1 MAELDKWESRLK
13 PFFESHLRI
22 IGEIPISETDLD
34 ELAEAVREF
43 LDVYRSFA
51 RGTQKLIEHYPFV
64 FLTLLAHFSAH
75 NDQAGYW
82 QALQQ
87 RVGADQDL
95 HISRWHQ
102 HFVALAKKHGL
113 RTFSEADT
121 PNFYVATIRFHGG
134 IPTYSLPD
142 FFDRMVIPA
151 VEDKN
156 LREIASKD
164 ALAYLLKHVQFVD
177 RPVLDFLENSGEM
190 GLTWFESC
198 CKLVGHARKNHG
210 EVLPIAQV
218 PELPYYIYSFFEQ
231 YNEGLQ
237 DRGFHW
243 SRPYLEVSPFSED
256 SPVGLH
262 IPDQIVPIE
271 VANQSLHW
279 SITWPELK
287 TPLII
292 PCQMVHR
299 RTGESIKEDFRSITC
314 PTSQITVSIFSS
326 FPNASEDTELRRW
339 TIPLLPSA
347 DQAPLIA
354 FRENC
359 RHIPNAQT
367 LPAQV
372 LYLLIPASS
381 ALEVDGHPK
390 KVDSF
395 GTFAGD
401 WGSWKLEQWDLSS
414 AVSLLMYQDGMV
426 LGNIIPVASEI
437 AQPELT
443 GGHLFDY
450 QEYPDQLLYT
460 SESPSISIPVAQ
472 NLSKHQALA
481 GWTLSV
487 TSIGEASP
495 NIDTYVSLQDYQA
508 QCSYEAEQILFPLKE
523 LLGEKPAGIYDL
535 KLTGPK
541 KVKAEFRL
549 RLWPKLL
556 VQNYSK
562 EFPSPIESREPV
574 RFNLHL
580 QENAWVENQ
589 PGADL
594 VEIRRE
600 DYGITI
606 IAKPEVRRAQL
617 DLITLS
623 ETKTQIRVPVSIPV
637 MRLRWGIAE
646 ENSSVKFSQNVVHIS
661 KERFAQYSS
670 SAIHV
675 EMRGLSEIISKLSC
689 QLVGVDN
696 EENILQE
703 AKFNRTGFSPDWL
716 RASLLQ
722 FSGTIQDLN
731 TPAQFQLVYQKDLQ
745 SPQIRYALLEVS
757 PLIEVEDVK
766 LQQIGECDWKL
777 TWREDYPLKHRR
789 VMLKSAWQPWQP
801 VIEEKIPDENRG
813 EFTFYGLSLPPS
825 RYEVYFY
832 IRRAW
837 ETSLTTRPEDGTCH
851 QIDLCT
857 PEERLTALDITQ
869 EEHDAAFQNCIE
881 RACILHSLGETEE
894 RDNSVSNAAKHL
906 IHLQNVR
913 ILVES
918 VKWMQ
923 SVNIASHIMSFFRKY
938 MFHLTLIT
946 AILGRYARGD
956 EQLATYLHMMDETI
970 YADSARFLLN
980 EVDDPYVI
988 STCIKN
994 LVKRED
1000 EDLVSMVLSMLDK
1013 GRLSADDAAYLLM
1026 TDTEHRIWAME
1037 QICLLPQSSDSD
1049 SLLAAALPIY
1059 MKEKN
1064 EPYED
1069 WLYSALLRVVRLEKS
1084 PKLIYHYI
1092 EILINSDRA
1101 DAWQELLR
1109 LEKLGRITPQEFY
1122 ELLRINPK
1130 KALLTLKQEVESDR
1144 YSDVIQKIEIEFPQ
1158 AAGLLK
1164 PGMFLLTP
1172 FGQAQ
1177 IISIQ
1182 LSDGTE
1188 AQNVHLSDGNF
1199 MLYMRGGTGLDK
1211 VEVDLDFMNMT
1222 LLFRNESIIY
1232 RCSTCKAFCHPRLQK
1247 IDDHFRQSHPYASK
1261 AFQIISGP
1269 IPFTLNEISYLNQP
1283 D

>member
-1 MAELDKWESRLK
+1 MVELDKWESRLR
-13 PFFESHLRI
+13 PFFESQLRI
-22 IGEIPISETDLD
+22 IGEIPISESDLD
-34 ELAEAVREF
+34 ELAEAVKKF
-43 LDVYRSFA
+43 LDACPSFS
-51 RGTQKLIEHYPFV
+51 RGTQMLIKHHPFV

-82 QALQQ
+82 EALQEK
-87 RVGADQDL
+87 VGADQDL
-95 HISRWHQ
+95 HNSRWHE
-102 HFVALAKKHGL
+102 HFVNLAQKHEL

-121 PNFYVATIRFHGG
+121 LNFYVATIRFHGG

-142 FFDRMVIPA
+142 FFDRMVVPA

-156 LREIASKD
+156 LREIAPKD
-164 ALAYLLKHVQFVD
+164 ALADLLKHVQFVD
-177 RPVLDFLENSGEM
+177 RPVLDFLKNSGEM

-198 CKLVGHARKNHG
+198 CKLVRHARKNHG
-210 EVLPIAQV
+210 EVLPRAQV

-401 WGSWKLEQWDLSS
+401 WSSWKLEQWDLSS

-450 QEYPDQLLYT
+450 QEYPEQLLYT

-487 TSIGEASP
+487 TSIGEAFP
-495 NIDTYVSLQDYQA
+495 NIDANVSLQDYQTR
-508 QCSYEAEQILFPLKE
+508 CSSEADRILFPLKE
-523 LLGEKPAGIYDL
+523 LLGEKPAGIFDL
-535 KLTGPK
+535 TLKGPK

-594 VEIRRE
+594 IEIKKE
-600 DYGITI
+600 DYGFNI
-606 IAKPEVRRAQL
+606 IANSEVRRVQL
-617 DLITLS
+617 DLVTLS
-623 ETKTQIRVPVSIPV
+623 KTGNQVRVPVSIPV
-637 MRLRWGIAE
+637 IRLRWGIAE
-646 ENSSVKFSQNVVHIS
+646 ENSPVKFSQNVVHIS

-675 EMRGLSEIISKLSC
+675 EMYGISTMISQLSC
-689 QLVGVDN
+689 QLVEVDSK
-696 EENILQE
+696 ENILQE
-703 AKFNRTGFSPDWL
+703 AKFSRTGFGPDWL
-716 RASLLQ
+716 RVSLLQ

-766 LQQIGECDWKL
+766 LQLIGECDWKL
-777 TWREDYPLKHRR
+777 TWHEDFPLKHRR
-789 VMLKSAWQPWQP
+789 LMLKSAWQPWQP

-813 EFTFYGLSLPPS
+813 EFTLHGLSLPPS

-832 IRRAW
+832 IRHSW
-837 ETSLTTRPEDGTCH
+837 EPSLRTPPEDGVRH
-851 QIDLCT
+851 QIDLCN
-857 PEERLTALDITQ
+857 PEERLTALDNTQ
-869 EEHDAAFQNCIE
+869 GDHNIAFQNCIE
-881 RACILHSLGETEE
+881 RAIILDSLGKTEE
-894 RDNSVSNAAKHL
+894 RDESVSSAATHL

-923 SVNIASHIMSFFRKY
+923 SVDIAPPYMGFFRKY
-938 MFHLTLIT
+938 MFHPTLIT

-970 YADSARFLLN
+970 YADSARLLLK

-988 STCIKN
+988 SICIKN
-994 LVKRED
+994 LLKRED
-1000 EDLVSMVLSMLDK
+1000 EDLVSMVLSMLNE
-1013 GRLSADDAAYLLM
+1013 GRLSAGDAADLLIK
-1026 TDTEHRIWAME
+1026 DPDHRTWAMKK
-1037 QICLLPQSSDSD
+1037 ICLLPQSSDSD
-1049 SLLAAALPIY
+1049 GLLAAVLPIY
-1059 MKEKN
+1059 INEKDKL
-1064 EPYED
+1064 YED
-1069 WLYSALLRVVRLEKS
+1069 WLYSALLRVVRFEKS
-1084 PKLIYHYI
+1084 PKLIYRYL
-1092 EILINSDRA
+1092 EILINADRA
-1101 DAWQELLR
+1101 NAWQELLR
-1109 LEKLGRITPQEFY
+1109 LEKLDRIIPQEFY
-1122 ELLRINPK
+1122 ELLKVNPG
-1130 KALLTLKQEVESDR
+1130 KALLALKQESESNR
-1144 YSDVIQKIEIEFPQ
+1144 YSDVIQRIEIEFPQ

-1164 PGMFLLTP
+1164 PGMFLSTP

-1182 LSDGTE
+1182 LSDGAE
-1188 AQNVHLSDGNF
+1188 AQSVHITDGNF
-1199 MLYMRGGTGLDK
+1199 ILYMQGGTGMDK
-1211 VEVDLDFMNMT
+1211 VEVDLDFMNKT

-1232 RCSTCKAFCHPRLQK
+1232 RCSICKAFCHPRLKK
-1247 IDDHFRQSHPYASK
+1247 IDDHFRRSHPYASK
-1261 AFQIISGP
+1261 AFQTVSGP
-1269 IPFTLNEISYLNQP
+1269 IPFTLNEISYINQP

>member
-34 ELAEAVREF
+34 ELAEAVKKF
-43 LDVYRSFA
+43 LDACPSFS
-51 RGTQKLIEHYPFV
+51 RGTQMLIKHHPFV

-82 QALQQ
+82 EALQEK
-87 RVGADQDL
+87 VGADQDL
-95 HISRWHQ
+95 QSSRWHQ
-102 HFVALAKKHGL
+102 HFVILAEKYGL
-113 RTFSEADT
+113 RTFSKADT
-121 PNFYVATIRFHGG
+121 LKFYVATIRFHGG

-151 VEDKN
+151 VEDKK
-156 LREIASKD
+156 LREIDSKD
-164 ALAYLLKHVQFVD
+164 ALAYLLEHVQFVD

-190 GLTWFESC
+190 GLKWFDSC
-198 CKLVGHARKNHG
+198 CKLVRHARKNHG
-210 EVLPIAQV
+210 EVLARAQV

-237 DRGFHW
+237 DRRFHW

-256 SPVGLH
+256 SPIVLH
-262 IPDQIVPIE
+262 IPEQTVPIE
-271 VANQSLHW
+271 VAKQYLHW
-279 SITWPELK
+279 SITWPECE
-287 TPLII
+287 TPIFI

-299 RTGESIKEDFRSITC
+299 RTGESIKEEPFSISC
-314 PTSQITVSIFSS
+314 PTNQITVSIFSG

-367 LPAQV
+367 LPAQI

-381 ALEVDGHPK
+381 ALEVDGHPEK
-390 KVDSF
+390 IDSF
-395 GTFAGD
+395 GTFTGD
-401 WGSWKLEQWDLSS
+401 WRSWKLEQWDLSS
-414 AVSLLMYQDGMV
+414 AISLLMYQDGMV

-450 QEYPDQLLYT
+450 QEYPEQLLYT

-487 TSIGEASP
+487 TSIGEAFP
-495 NIDTYVSLQDYQA
+495 NIDANVSLQDYQTR
-508 QCSYEAEQILFPLKE
+508 CSSEADRILFPLKE
-523 LLGEKPAGIYDL
+523 LLGEKPAGIFDL
-535 KLTGPK
+535 TLKGPK
-541 KVKAEFRL
+541 KVKAEIRL

-594 VEIRRE
+594 IEIKKE
-600 DYGITI
+600 DYGFNI
-606 IAKPEVRRAQL
+606 IANSEVRRVQL
-617 DLITLS
+617 DLVTLS
-623 ETKTQIRVPVSIPV
+623 KTGNQVRVPVSIPV
-637 MRLRWGIAE
+637 IRLRWGIAE
-646 ENSSVKFSQNVVHIS
+646 ENSPVKFSQNVVHIS

-675 EMRGLSEIISKLSC
+675 EMYGISTMISQLSC
-689 QLVGVDN
+689 QLVEVDSK
-696 EENILQE
+696 ENILQE
-703 AKFNRTGFSPDWL
+703 AKFSRTGFGPDWL
-716 RASLLQ
+716 RVSLLQ

-766 LQQIGECDWKL
+766 LQLIGECDWKL
-777 TWREDYPLKHRR
+777 TWHENFPLKHRR
-789 VMLKSAWQPWQP
+789 LMLKSAWQPWQP

-813 EFTFYGLSLPPS
+813 EFTLHGLSLPLS

-832 IRRAW
+832 IRHSW
-837 ETSLTTRPEDGTCH
+837 EPSLRTPPEDGVRH

-857 PEERLTALDITQ
+857 PEERLTALDNTQ
-869 EEHDAAFQNCIE
+869 GDHNVAFQNCIE
-881 RACILHSLGETEE
+881 RAIILDSLGKTEE
-894 RDNSVSNAAKHL
+894 RDESVSSAATHL

-923 SVNIASHIMSFFRKY
+923 SVDIAPPYMGFFRKY
-938 MFHLTLIT
+938 MFHPTLIT

-970 YADSARFLLN
+970 YADSARLLLK

-988 STCIKN
+988 SICIKN
-994 LVKRED
+994 LLKRED
-1000 EDLVSMVLSMLDK
+1000 EDLVSMVLSMLNE
-1013 GRLSADDAAYLLM
+1013 GRLSAGDAADLLIK
-1026 TDTEHRIWAME
+1026 DPDHRTWAMKK
-1037 QICLLPQSSDSD
+1037 ICLLPQSSDSD
-1049 SLLAAALPIY
+1049 GLLAAVLPIY
-1059 MKEKN
+1059 INEKDKL
-1064 EPYED
+1064 YED
-1069 WLYSALLRVVRLEKS
+1069 WLYSALLRVVWFEKS
-1084 PKLIYHYI
+1084 PKLIYRYL
-1092 EILINSDRA
+1092 EILINA
-1101 DAWQELLR
+1101 DHANAWQELLR
-1109 LEKLGRITPQEFY
+1109 LEKLDRIIPQEFY
-1122 ELLRINPK
+1122 ELLKVNPG
-1130 KALLTLKQEVESDR
+1130 KALLALKQESESNR
-1144 YSDVIQKIEIEFPQ
+1144 YSDVIQRIEIEFPQ

-1164 PGMFLLTP
+1164 PGMFLSTP

-1182 LSDGTE
+1182 LSDGAE
-1188 AQNVHLSDGNF
+1188 AQSVHITDGNF
-1199 MLYMRGGTGLDK
+1199 ILYMQGGTGMDK
-1211 VEVDLDFMNMT
+1211 VEVDLDFMNKT

-1232 RCSTCKAFCHPRLQK
+1232 RCSICKAFCHPRLKK
-1247 IDDHFRQSHPYASK
+1247 IDDHFRRSHPYASK
-1261 AFQIISGP
+1261 AFQTVSGP
-1269 IPFTLNEISYLNQP
+1269 IPFTLNEISYINQP

>member
-1 MAELDKWESRLK
+1 
-13 PFFESHLRI
+13 
-22 IGEIPISETDLD
+22 
-34 ELAEAVREF
+34 
-43 LDVYRSFA
+43 
-51 RGTQKLIEHYPFV
+51 
-64 FLTLLAHFSAH
+64 
-75 NDQAGYW
+75 
-82 QALQQ
+82 
-87 RVGADQDL
+87 
-95 HISRWHQ
+95 
-102 HFVALAKKHGL
+102 
-113 RTFSEADT
+113 
-121 PNFYVATIRFHGG
+121 
-134 IPTYSLPD
+134 
-142 FFDRMVIPA
+142 
-151 VEDKN
+151 
-156 LREIASKD
+156 
-164 ALAYLLKHVQFVD
+164 
-177 RPVLDFLENSGEM
+177 
-190 GLTWFESC
+190 
-198 CKLVGHARKNHG
+198 
-210 EVLPIAQV
+210 
-218 PELPYYIYSFFEQ
+218 
-231 YNEGLQ
+231 
-237 DRGFHW
+237 
-243 SRPYLEVSPFSED
+243 
-256 SPVGLH
+256 
-262 IPDQIVPIE
+262 
-271 VANQSLHW
+271 
-279 SITWPELK
+279 
-287 TPLII
+287 
-292 PCQMVHR
+292 MVHR

-450 QEYPDQLLYT
+450 QEYPEQLLYT

-487 TSIGEASP
+487 TSIGEAFP
-495 NIDTYVSLQDYQA
+495 NIDANVSLQDYQTR
-508 QCSYEAEQILFPLKE
+508 CSSEADRILFPLKE
-523 LLGEKPAGIYDL
+523 LLGEKPAGIFDL
-535 KLTGPK
+535 TLKGPK

-589 PGADL
+589 PGADP

-777 TWREDYPLKHRR
+777 TWHEDFPLKHRR
-789 VMLKSAWQPWQP
+789 LMLKSAWRPWQP

-813 EFTFYGLSLPPS
+813 EFTLHGISLPPS

-832 IRRAW
+832 IRHSW
-837 ETSLTTRPEDGTCH
+837 EPSLRTPPEDGVRH

-857 PEERLTALDITQ
+857 PEERLTALDNTQ
-869 EEHDAAFQNCIE
+869 GDHNVAFQNCIE
-881 RACILHSLGETEE
+881 RAIILDSLGKTEE
-894 RDNSVSNAAKHL
+894 RDESVSSAATHL

-923 SVNIASHIMSFFRKY
+923 SVDIAPPYMGFFRKN
-938 MFHLTLIT
+938 MFHPTLIT

-970 YADSARFLLN
+970 YADSARLLLK

-988 STCIKN
+988 SICIKIFI
-994 LVKRED
+994 KRED
-1000 EDLVSMVLSMLDK
+1000 EDLVSMVLSMLNE
-1013 GRLSADDAAYLLM
+1013 GRLSAGDAADLLIK
-1026 TDTEHRIWAME
+1026 DPDHRTWAMKK
-1037 QICLLPQSSDSD
+1037 ICLLPQSSDSD

-1059 MKEKN
+1059 LKEKN
-1064 EPYED
+1064 EPYEE
-1069 WLYSALLRVVRLEKS
+1069 WLYSALLRVVRFEKS
-1084 PKLIYHYI
+1084 PKLIYRYL
-1092 EILINSDRA
+1092 EILINADRA

-1109 LEKLGRITPQEFY
+1109 LEKLDRIIPQEFY
-1122 ELLRINPK
+1122 ELLKVNPG
-1130 KALLTLKQEVESDR
+1130 KALLALKQESESNR
-1144 YSDVIQKIEIEFPQ
+1144 YSDVIQRIEIEFPQ

-1164 PGMFLLTP
+1164 PGMFLSTP

-1182 LSDGTE
+1182 LSDGAE
-1188 AQNVHLSDGNF
+1188 AQSVHITDGNF
-1199 MLYMRGGTGLDK
+1199 ILYMQGGTGMDK
-1211 VEVDLDFMNMT
+1211 VEVDLDFMNKT

-1232 RCSTCKAFCHPRLQK
+1232 RCSICKAFCHPRLKK
-1247 IDDHFRQSHPYASK
+1247 IDDHFRRSHPYASK
-1261 AFQIISGP
+1261 AFQTVSGP
-1269 IPFTLNEISYLNQP
+1269 IPFTLNEISYINQP

>member
-34 ELAEAVREF
+34 ELAEAVKKF
-43 LDVYRSFA
+43 LDACPSFS
-51 RGTQKLIEHYPFV
+51 RGTQMLIKHHPFV

-82 QALQQ
+82 EALQEK
-87 RVGADQDL
+87 VGADQDL
-95 HISRWHQ
+95 HNSRWHE
-102 HFVALAKKHGL
+102 HFVNLAQKHEL

-121 PNFYVATIRFHGG
+121 LNFYVATIRFHGG

-142 FFDRMVIPA
+142 FFDRMVVPA

-156 LREIASKD
+156 LREIAPKD
-164 ALAYLLKHVQFVD
+164 ALADLLKHVQFVD
-177 RPVLDFLENSGEM
+177 RPVLDFLKNSGEM

-198 CKLVGHARKNHG
+198 CKLVRHARKNHG
-210 EVLPIAQV
+210 EVLPRAQV

-401 WGSWKLEQWDLSS
+401 WSSWKLEQWDLSS

-450 QEYPDQLLYT
+450 QEYPEQLLYT

-487 TSIGEASP
+487 TSIGEAFP
-495 NIDTYVSLQDYQA
+495 NIDANVSLQDYQTR
-508 QCSYEAEQILFPLKE
+508 CSSEADRILFPLKE
-523 LLGEKPAGIYDL
+523 LLGEKPAGIFDL
-535 KLTGPK
+535 TLKGPK

-589 PGADL
+589 PGADP

-777 TWREDYPLKHRR
+777 TWHEDFPLKHRR
-789 VMLKSAWQPWQP
+789 LMLKSAWRPWQP

-813 EFTFYGLSLPPS
+813 EFTLHGISLPPS

-832 IRRAW
+832 IRHSW
-837 ETSLTTRPEDGTCH
+837 EPSLRTPPEDGVRH

-857 PEERLTALDITQ
+857 PEERLTALDNTQ
-869 EEHDAAFQNCIE
+869 GDHNVAFQNCIE
-881 RACILHSLGETEE
+881 RAIILDSLGKTEE
-894 RDNSVSNAAKHL
+894 RDESVSSAATHL

-923 SVNIASHIMSFFRKY
+923 SVDIAPPYMGFFRKY
-938 MFHLTLIT
+938 MFHPTLIT

-970 YADSARFLLN
+970 YADSARLLLK

-988 STCIKN
+988 SICIKN
-994 LVKRED
+994 LLKRED
-1000 EDLVSMVLSMLDK
+1000 EDLVSMVLSMLNE
-1013 GRLSADDAAYLLM
+1013 GRLSAGDAADLLIK
-1026 TDTEHRIWAME
+1026 DPDHRTWAMKK
-1037 QICLLPQSSDSD
+1037 ICLLPQSSDSD
-1049 SLLAAALPIY
+1049 GLLAAVLPIY
-1059 MKEKN
+1059 INEKDKL
-1064 EPYED
+1064 YED
-1069 WLYSALLRVVRLEKS
+1069 WLYSALLRVVRFEKS
-1084 PKLIYHYI
+1084 PKLIYRYL
-1092 EILINSDRA
+1092 EILINADRA
-1101 DAWQELLR
+1101 NAWQELLR
-1109 LEKLGRITPQEFY
+1109 LEKLDRIIPQEFY
-1122 ELLRINPK
+1122 ELLKVNPG
-1130 KALLTLKQEVESDR
+1130 KALLALKQESESNR
-1144 YSDVIQKIEIEFPQ
+1144 YSDVIQRIEIEFPQ

-1164 PGMFLLTP
+1164 PGMFLSTP

-1182 LSDGTE
+1182 LSDGAE
-1188 AQNVHLSDGNF
+1188 AQSVHITDGNF
-1199 MLYMRGGTGLDK
+1199 ILYMQGGTGMDK
-1211 VEVDLDFMNMT
+1211 VEVDLDFMNKT

-1232 RCSTCKAFCHPRLQK
+1232 RCSICKAFCHPRLKK
-1247 IDDHFRQSHPYASK
+1247 IDDHFRRSHPYASK
-1261 AFQIISGP
+1261 AFQTVSGP
-1269 IPFTLNEISYLNQP
+1269 IPFTLNEISYINQP